1 MRCFIAVDLPEKV
14 KDVIVQIQNNLEK
27 KNLFSGKLIKKEN
40 LHLTLKFLNEIDKEK
55 AEKIKIILENV
66 KLKKFKVKLSDFGV
80 FSENFIK
87 IIWVKMENCDELQK
101 QIDKNLEH
109 LFQKEKNFVSHITIA
124 RVKNVEDKQKLTDEL
139 KRIKMNEEFIVDKFS
154 LKKSTLTENGPVYE
168 DLTVFELG

>member
-1 MRCFIAVDLPEKV
+1 
-14 KDVIVQIQNNLEK
+14 
-27 KNLFSGKLIKKEN
+27 
-40 LHLTLKFLNEIDKEK
+40 
-55 AEKIKIILENV
+55 
-66 KLKKFKVKLSDFGV
+66 
-80 FSENFIK
+80 
-87 IIWVKMENCDELQK
+87 MENCDELQK